1 MRSASDTDDDHLTD
15 AADAAVDLDMLPELI
30 GYALRRAQLA
40 VFQDFH
46 DSCAAEDIRTAQY
59 AVLHLLRR
67 NPGAR
72 QGQVGAALGIK
83 RTNFVPLLD
92 ELARRGLA
100 ERRGVPGDRRAKGL
114 WLTARG
120 DALLTRLDRLVA
132 AHEARLVA
140 RIGADG
146 KRQLL
151 GLLRL
156 LADPAA

>member
-83 RTNFVPLLD
+83 RT
-92 ELARRGLA
+92 AWWRHTRRGWSRASAPTASDSCSGCCACSPIRPLSPYQPA
-100 ERRGVPGDRRAKGL
+100 SFSMEMTSGDFGSA
-114 WLTARG
+114 
-120 DALLTRLDRLVA
+120 
-132 AHEARLVA
+132 
-140 RIGADG
+140 
-146 KRQLL
+146 
-151 GLLRL
+151 
-156 LADPAA
+156 